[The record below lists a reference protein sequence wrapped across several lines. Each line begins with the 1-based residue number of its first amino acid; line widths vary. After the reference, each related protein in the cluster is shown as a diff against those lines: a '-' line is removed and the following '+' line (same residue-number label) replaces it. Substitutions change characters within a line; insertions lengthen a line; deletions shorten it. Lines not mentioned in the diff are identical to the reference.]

1 MSDQIKHECGVV
13 LLRLLKPISYYQEK
27 YGTPLY
33 GLNKLYL
40 MMEKQHNRGQE
51 GAGLA
56 CVKIDSK
63 PGTEYIFRQRALG
76 NTAISECFE
85 NVSKE
90 IEVAKRE
97 RRIDT
102 ADMVGSGTGGA
113 DAFAQDLPYIGE
125 VYIGHLR
132 YSTTGRSGMS
142 YVHPFLRRNNWRN
155 RNLCLAGNF
164 NITNEKELFATMVQ
178 GQGQHPR
185 SDADTFLILE
195 QMGALLDEH
204 HSDLYRKFK
213 KDGLSGE
220 GLVGEELNAKIEDNI
235 DMEGIIS
242 EASRS
247 WDGGFCIVGSTG
259 SGESFVFRDRWGIR
273 PCFYYIDDEIIVA
286 ASERAAIQTALDV
299 KYDKV
304 QVLQPGEAITIHKD
318 GKFNISCLVKP
329 ENPRPC
335 SFERIYF
342 SRGSDADI
350 YRERKMLGKLLIP
363 QILDVCPDLDKTVF
377 SFIPNTAE
385 VAFMGMLEG
394 LNEHLNEL
402 KLKKISHLLSSE
414 DENTDSSA
422 DGCVNGG
429 LNSDADT
436 SVEEFETLCRKE
448 VFPVCNNEVDRE
460 HKQAKSFPVYD
471 IKGDREHKQAK
482 SFPVYDIKVDRE
494 QKQAKSF
501 PVYDIEGD
509 REHKEEH
516 IEVKNRIQ
524 EILAHKVRSEKLAIK
539 DIKMRTFIA
548 EGSTRNDLAAH
559 VYDITYNSI
568 EAGVDSIAVID
579 DSIVRG
585 TTLKQS
591 IIKIL
596 SRLEPR
602 EIVIIS
608 SSPQI
613 RYPDCYGIDMS
624 RMGEFIAFNA
634 AVALLKE
641 RGMEKVLSEVYRKC
655 KEAEKRPL
663 EEYTSTSVGRKGMK
677 GKALSAG
684 VRAMGADAAGIVEN
698 YVKEIYAPF
707 TDEEI
712 SEKIA
717 QMVTPAELEGKIP
730 VRVVFQSIANLHKAC
745 PENNGDW
752 YFSGDYPTPG
762 GTRTAIQAYIN
773 WYEGNPY
780 KRGYS
785 R

>member
-1 MSDQIKHECGVV
+1 MILFAFNNELLRFESFKFNKNTVNLPYKDFFASNSETMSEQIKHECGVV
-13 LLRLLKPISYYQEK
+13 LIRLLKPLSYYQEK

-85 NVSKE
+85 NVTKE
-90 IEVAKRE
+90 IEEARKGPVY
-97 RRIDT
+97 DT
-102 ADMVGSGTGGA
+102 
-113 DAFAQDLPYIGE
+113 DLPYIGE

-164 NITNEKELFATMVQ
+164 NITNEKELFSMMVQ

-204 HSDLYRKFK
+204 HSTLYRKYK
-213 KDGLSGE
+213 KQGLK
-220 GLVGEELNAKIEDNI
+220 GEELNAKIEDNI
-235 DMEGIIS
+235 DMEGVIA
-242 EASRS
+242 EASRY

-273 PCFYYIDDEIIVA
+273 PCFYYIDDEIVVA

-304 QVLQPGEAITIHKD
+304 QILQPGEAITIHKD
-318 GKFNISCLVKP
+318 GKYNISCLVKP

-350 YRERKMLGKLLIP
+350 YRERKDLGRLLIP
-363 QILDVCPDLDKTVF
+363 QILDVCPNLDKTVF

-385 VAFMGMLEG
+385 VAFMGMIEG
-394 LNEHLNEL
+394 LNEHLNSL
-402 KLKKISHLLSSE
+402 KLKKISELLGKCC
-414 DENTDSSA
+414 TDS
-422 DGCVNGG
+422 GCCG
-429 LNSDADT
+429 S
-436 SVEEFETLCRKE
+436 EEFETLCRQE
-448 VFPVCNNEVDRE
+448 NVDVNTR
-460 HKQAKSFPVYD
+460 
-471 IKGDREHKQAK
+471 IK
-482 SFPVYDIKVDRE
+482 
-494 QKQAKSF
+494 
-501 PVYDIEGD
+501 
-509 REHKEEH
+509 
-516 IEVKNRIQ
+516 
-524 EILAHKVRSEKLAIK
+524 EILGHKIRTEKLAIK

-568 EAGVDSIAVID
+568 EPGVDSIAVID

-585 TTLKQS
+585 TTLRQS

-641 RGMEKVLSEVYRKC
+641 RGMEKVLSDVYRKC
-655 KEAEKRPL
+655 KDAEKRPL
-663 EEYTSTSVGRKGMK
+663 EDYRS
-677 GKALSAG
+677 G
-684 VRAMGADAAGIVEN
+684 VDN

-717 QMVTPAELEGKIP
+717 QMVTPAELEGRIP
-730 VRVVFQSIANLHKAC
+730 VRVVFQSIENLHKAC